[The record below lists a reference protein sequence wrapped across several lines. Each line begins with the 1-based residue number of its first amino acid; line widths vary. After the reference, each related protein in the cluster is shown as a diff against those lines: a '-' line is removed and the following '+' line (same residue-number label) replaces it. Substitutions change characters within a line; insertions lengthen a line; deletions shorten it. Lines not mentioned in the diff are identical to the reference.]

1 MLFLLWK
8 LIKPRKG
15 RPPSDPA
22 PEAPGKT
29 PSRKPKP
36 EWNPVLLGS
45 METNNLA
52 PSEETI
58 LYAYDLFLAELYCLV
73 DERSLIIT
81 NLRADIVALAARLN
95 ALAPDLVER
104 AMARHPFEFSQLPKE
119 DL

>member
-8 LIKPRKG
+8 LLKPRKG
-15 RPPSDPA
+15 RPPSDPG
-22 PEAPGKT
+22 PETPRTT

-45 METNNLA
+45 LETNNLA

-58 LYAYDLFLAELYCLV
+58 LHAYDLFLAELYWLV

-81 NLRADIVALAARLN
+81 DLGADIVALVARLK

-104 AMARHPFEFSQLPKE
+104 AMARHPFEFSELPKE